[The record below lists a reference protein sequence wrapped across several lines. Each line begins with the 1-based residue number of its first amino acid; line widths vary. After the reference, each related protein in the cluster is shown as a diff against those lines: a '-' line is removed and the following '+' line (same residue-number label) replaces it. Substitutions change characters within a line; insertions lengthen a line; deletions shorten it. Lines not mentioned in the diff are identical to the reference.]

1 MSTLAQEKGLLMDR
15 DLTRKL
21 AAAVKGAPA
30 SAWVDAAVA
39 LNHRSM
45 PHLAAE
51 VTEEGLR
58 AYPREDGLWMEHI
71 KAVAFYGEELLEVW
85 KRLEGA
91 KRPPAD
97 REVLLALVEYYQER
111 DAEGVARLKKVP
123 AAKRRARYHEVL
135 GHYAMA
141 GHDFRE
147 ALAAYK
153 KARSFAPRD
162 LCLLYHTGEA
172 YHALGDS
179 ARSMKALL
187 GVVARERHFVQAWNA
202 LCQLHLDQGQED
214 RARQAMGM
222 ALSVNPRDWGVY
234 FTYADHHLDE
244 GNCERALSILE
255 DVLELQ
261 PRTVIAAEVYNYI
274 GYLHYLEGEY
284 AVALPAFRQALA
296 LNPQLAVARV
306 NLGNLHFHLKQYDEA
321 RACYQEALKGDPRQ
335 ASASCQLGLLELE
348 QGNLEAAR
356 DPLERALILDPQEHW
371 AHLGLSEYHRRTRN
385 AVDSLKEAQLALHIV
400 PQDADVHNYLGIALE
415 CNRRYFD
422 AEKTYRKALE
432 LDPRHRWAAN
442 NLGYLYEKI
451 MRVDPTFKDA
461 AIQAW
466 KTRLLIC
473 RDTQV
478 SMRGALS
485 HLEKL
490 GVRRP
495 MLRKWLE
502 QEPGPVPGKGK
513 K

>member
-39 LNHRSM
+39 LNHRSL

-51 VTEEGLR
+51 VTEAGL
-58 AYPREDGLWMEHI
+58 ALYPREDRLWMEHV
-71 KAVAFYGEELLEVW
+71 KAVAFYAE
-85 KRLEGA
+85 RLKEAWGRLSQA
-91 KRPPAD
+91 KRPPAE

-111 DAEGVARLKKVP
+111 DGEGSARMARVHS
-123 AAKRRARYHEVL
+123 AKRGARYHEVL

-141 GHDFRE
+141 GHDFRR

-153 KARSFAPRD
+153 QARKLEPKH
-162 LCLLYHTGEA
+162 LHLIYHIGEA
-172 YHALGDS
+172 YHALGDD

-187 GVVARERHFVQAWNA
+187 GVVSRERHFVQAWNA
-202 LCQLHLDQGQED
+202 LCQIHLEKGQED

-234 FTYADHHLDE
+234 FAYADHHLDE
-244 GNCERALSILE
+244 GNFERALSILE

-261 PRTVIAAEVYNYI
+261 PRSVIAAEVYNYI
-274 GYLHYLEGEY
+274 GYLHYLEG
-284 AVALPAFRQALA
+284 AFAKAHPAFTQALA

-306 NLGNLHFHLKQYDEA
+306 NLGNLHFHLKRYDEA
-321 RACYQEALKGDPRQ
+321 RACYEEALKADPQQ
-335 ASASCQLGLLELE
+335 ASAACQLGLLELE

-356 DPLERALILDPQEHW
+356 DPLERALALAPQEYW
-371 AHLGLSEYHRRTRN
+371 AHLGLSEYHRRTKN
-385 AVDSLKEAQLALHIV
+385 TVDALKEVQRALRIA

-422 AEKTYRKALE
+422 AEKAYRKALE

-451 MRVDPTFKDA
+451 MRVDPTFKEA
-461 AIQAW
+461 AVNAW

-495 MLRKWLE
+495 TLRKWLE
-502 QEPGPVPGKGK
+502 QEPGPLPAQ
-513 K
+513 